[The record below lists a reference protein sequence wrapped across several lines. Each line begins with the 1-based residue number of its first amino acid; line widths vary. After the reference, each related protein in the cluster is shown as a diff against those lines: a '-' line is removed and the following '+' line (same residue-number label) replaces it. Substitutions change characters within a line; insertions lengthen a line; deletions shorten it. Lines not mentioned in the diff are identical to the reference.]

1 MTIRLENI
9 RKTYRNTG
17 ITAIENFSHDFK
29 DDRFIVFAGR
39 SGTGKT
45 TLLNIISLI
54 DLDYEGDYFL
64 GRRKIS
70 SYSRKEIEI
79 LRSKYFSVIFQEY
92 ELLENE
98 SVLENV
104 AISLEKKLFSKKDN
118 EYKVYEMLKKLEIEE
133 LMSKKAKFLSGG
145 QRQRVAIA
153 RGLIKNPRFIIADE
167 PTSSVDDISKEIILK
182 TLKEYVLENEKRK
195 IFLAS
200 HDRDLIDYFD
210 EKKLID
216 LG

>member
-1 MTIRLENI
+1 
-9 RKTYRNTG
+9 
-17 ITAIENFSHDFK
+17 
-29 DDRFIVFAGR
+29 
-39 SGTGKT
+39 
-45 TLLNIISLI
+45 
-54 DLDYEGDYFL
+54 
-64 GRRKIS
+64 
-70 SYSRKEIEI
+70 
-79 LRSKYFSVIFQEY
+79 
-92 ELLENE
+92 
-98 SVLENV
+98 
-104 AISLEKKLFSKKDN
+104 
-118 EYKVYEMLKKLEIEE
+118 MLKKLEIEE

-167 PTSSVDDISKEIILK
+167 PTSSVDDISKKIILK
-182 TLKEYVLENEKRK
+182 TLKEYVLEDEKRK